1 MTKLKHIYKIIGENL
16 ILEKYG
22 VTSENIDTINI
33 KKKQLFDDIKSGL
46 LKLRTTEYL
55 SENEYEAMLD
65 TIKSN
70 LKESTSFSDAIMP
83 FMLAAI
89 SSRTVD
95 TSGD

>member
-22 VTSENIDTINI
+22 VTSENIDTIKI

-46 LKLRTTEYL
+46 LKLRTAEYL

-95 TSGD
+95 TLGD

>member
-16 ILEKYG
+16 VLEKYG
-22 VTSENIDTINI
+22 VTSENIDTIKI
-33 KKKQLFDDIKSGL
+33 KKKQLFEDIKSGL
-46 LKLRTTEYL
+46 MKLRSTEYL
-55 SENEYEAMLD
+55 SENEYEAIVD

-89 SSRTVD
+89 SSRSVD
-95 TSGD
+95 TLGD